1 MFVDLRNKLVL
12 VTGGTR
18 GIGHGVV
25 RRLADAGA
33 RVAFTYQ
40 SEAATADAMVAEL
53 RAQDRQVS
61 AYQVDIS
68 DAAAASA
75 LVETI
80 ETERGPIF
88 GLVNNAGI
96 TRDKSFLT
104 MPVEDWDRV
113 IGVNLNGS
121 AYMARFVLERM
132 IRRSEGKVINM
143 SSVSGLRA
151 SPGQAN
157 YSASKAALLAL
168 TATLSAEVAR
178 FGIQV
183 NAVAPGFIDT
193 DMVSAMPEAARD
205 KLHKRIPLRRMGRVD
220 EVADA
225 VLYLLSQ
232 HADYITGQTLVIDGG
247 MSA

>member
-25 RRLADAGA
+25 RRLADCGA

-40 SEAATADAMVAEL
+40 NEAAIADAMVAEL
-53 RAQDRQVS
+53 RGADRQVS
-61 AYQVDIS
+61 AYRADIS
-68 DAAAASA
+68 DPDAASA
-75 LVETI
+75 LVEQI
-80 ETERGPIF
+80 ESTQGPIF
-88 GLVNNAGI
+88 ALVNNAGI

-104 MPVEDWDRV
+104 MPLADWDRV
-113 IGVNLNGS
+113 IDVNLNGS

-132 IRRSEGKVINM
+132 IRRSEGKLVNM

-157 YSASKAALLAL
+157 YAASKAALLAL
-168 TATLSAEVAR
+168 TATLAAEVAR

-193 DMVSAMPEAARD
+193 DMVGAMPEAARE